1 MHINYAYKLQIHYT
15 LLYMYISIID
25 YNYIYVYICCTICH
39 VSFKLN
45 VGCICSGSTL
55 ESSQ

>member
-25 YNYIYVYICCTICH
+25 YNYIYMYTYAALFVM
-39 VSFKLN
+39 LA
-45 VGCICSGSTL
+45 
-55 ESSQ
+55 SS